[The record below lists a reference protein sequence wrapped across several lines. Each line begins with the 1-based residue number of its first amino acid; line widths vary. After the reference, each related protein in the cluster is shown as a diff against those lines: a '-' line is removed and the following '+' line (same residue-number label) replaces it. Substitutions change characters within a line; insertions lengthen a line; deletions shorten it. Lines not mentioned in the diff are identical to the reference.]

1 MESKKPL
8 TYEIITTAVNRDK
21 LAIQKVIEH
30 YSDDIESLSNGDEDL
45 RQQLILKLIENI
57 PEFKKELDNQ

>member
-1 MESKKPL
+1 MEDKKAL
-8 TYEIITTAVNRDK
+8 NYETITAAVNGDK

-30 YSDDIESLSNGDEDL
+30 YSDEINSLSNGDEDL

-57 PEFKKELDNQ
+57 PEFKKELENQ